1 LLPNLLHE
9 WTGRWISDHGV
20 VRIREFLVLLSI
32 ALIVISEKRL
42 VGFILGASRPDQT
55 RSTPK
60 MAATSNS
67 AATTAIVMISD
78 TVNS

>member
-1 LLPNLLHE
+1 MLPNLLRAGM
-9 WTGRWISDHGV
+9 GRRLSDHGV
-20 VRIREFLVLLSI
+20 VRIRELLIVLSI
-32 ALIVISEKRL
+32 ALIVISEERL